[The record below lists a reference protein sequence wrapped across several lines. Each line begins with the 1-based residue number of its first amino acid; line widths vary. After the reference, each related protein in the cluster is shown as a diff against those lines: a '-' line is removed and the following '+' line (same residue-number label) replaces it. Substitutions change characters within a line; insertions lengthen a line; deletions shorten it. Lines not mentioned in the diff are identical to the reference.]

1 MVTAEEFVRVWQTSS
16 CSAKVVE
23 KLGIAHPSSRASYYR
38 RVPLK
43 HMPRRTGG
51 RNPLDIPALTKPAE
65 SLKGER

>member
-16 CSAKVVE
+16 CSAEVVE